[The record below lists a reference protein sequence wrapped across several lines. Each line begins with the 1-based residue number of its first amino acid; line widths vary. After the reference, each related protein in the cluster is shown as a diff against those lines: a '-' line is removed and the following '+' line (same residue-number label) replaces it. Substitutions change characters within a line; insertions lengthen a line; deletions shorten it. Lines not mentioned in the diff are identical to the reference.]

1 MGAMMEQHE
10 DPKFEHWL
18 KESVKSFH
26 SPLPTPREE
35 MWKRIEDARRNKR
48 VIELRPWLRWAVAA
62 AAVLV
67 IGIGIGRWSV
77 QLRAPAAAPVAATNE
92 TGRQDVAYQLAAQQY
107 LSRTEVLLTDFRT
120 RSASGRLD
128 PQFVAAA
135 RDLLTTTRLMLDS
148 PAARDQE
155 LQPLLED
162 LELVLAQISQLSA
175 EPGRKTEMDFI
186 NQGMNQRSVLTR
198 LRTATPA
205 GPGTGPA
212 RAEGAL

>member
-1 MGAMMEQHE
+1 MIDQHE

-18 KESVKSFH
+18 VKVTQEYNA
-26 SPLPTPREE
+26 PPATPRDRMWQRMEE
-35 MWKRIEDARRNKR
+35 ARRSKR
-48 VIELRPWLRWAVAA
+48 VIELRPWLRWAIAA

-67 IGIGIGRWSV
+67 VGIGIGRWSV
-77 QLRAPAAAPVAATNE
+77 NQKSPSGARAVVAMDTA
-92 TGRQDVAYQLAAQQY
+92 RQDAAYQVAAQQY
-107 LSRTEVLLTDFRT
+107 LSRTEVLLTDFRAQ
-120 RSASGRLD
+120 SARPGGRLD
-128 PQFVAAA
+128 PQFVASA

-148 PAARDQE
+148 PAAARDPR

-162 LELVLAQISQLSA
+162 LELVLAQITQLPA

-205 GPGTGPA
+205 VPGTVPV

>member
-1 MGAMMEQHE
+1 MMDQQE
-10 DPKFEHWL
+10 DPKFEQWL
-18 KESVKSFH
+18 KESAKSYQ

-35 MWKRIEDARRNKR
+35 MWARIEQARRTRR
-48 VIELRPWLRWAVAA
+48 VIEIRPWLRWTLAA

-67 IGIGIGRWSV
+67 IGIGIGRWSAN
-77 QLRAPAAAPVAATNE
+77 QKESLPGPRPVVTSNA
-92 TGRQDVAYQLAAQQY
+92 RQDVAYQFAAQEY
-107 LSRTEVLLTDFRT
+107 LSRTEVLLTDFRAQ
-120 RSASGRLD
+120 SASGRLD

-148 PAARDQE
+148 PAAARDQR
-155 LQPLLED
+155 LQGLLED
-162 LELVLAQISQLSA
+162 LELVLAQITQLPA
-175 EPGRKTEMDFI
+175 EPGRKTDMDLI

-205 GPGTGPA
+205 APGTVPA

>member
-1 MGAMMEQHE
+1 MIDQDE
-10 DPKFEHWL
+10 DPKFEQWL
-18 KESVKSFH
+18 KDAAQSYH
-26 SPLPTPREE
+26 APRATPREK
-35 MWKRIEDARRNKR
+35 MWQRIQQTRRNR
-48 VIELRPWLRWAVAA
+48 HVIELRPWMRWALAA

-67 IGIGIGRWSV
+67 IGIGIGRWTAHQAV
-77 QLRAPAAAPVAATNE
+77 VVNAPVVAT
-92 TGRQDVAYQLAAQQY
+92 TDAIRPDLAYQVAAQQY
-107 LSRTEVLLTDFRT
+107 LARTEVLLTDFRAQ
-120 RSASGRLD
+120 SAHGQLD

-148 PAARDQE
+148 PAADDAR

-162 LELVLAQISQLSA
+162 LELVLAQITQLPTA
-175 EPGRKTEMDFI
+175 TGRKNEMDLI

-205 GPGTGPA
+205 GPAPA